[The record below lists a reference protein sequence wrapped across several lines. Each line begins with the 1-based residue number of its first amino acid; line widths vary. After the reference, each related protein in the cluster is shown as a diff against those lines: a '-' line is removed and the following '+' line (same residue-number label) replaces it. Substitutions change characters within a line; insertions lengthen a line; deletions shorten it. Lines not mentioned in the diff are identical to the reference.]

1 MKVATSSKARGP
13 RGFYFLGFFGLRK
26 EAKDSLDLS
35 DSKLSEG
42 LKKIFFMV
50 SPAKTKMLDV
60 RNFF

>member
-42 LKKIFFMV
+42 LKKNILHGF
-50 SPAKTKMLDV
+50 SGKDKNA
-60 RNFF
+60 